1 MTRYISHENQELL
14 WRLLNQSPIFSHHLE
29 PVKMQLFKETVEK
42 NYNSQIVKDMDYTKL
57 QELNKKTLVEIIS
70 RITPKEKKEVPTGTN
85 ISYNDHTGTVIPDA
99 QELALQ
105 EEFQQQQILKAQLER
120 PHTVVETSEERA
132 VREFEE
138 RQREY
143 EMMTAKPDIP
153 DVQSM
158 FQEAGG
164 EEEVIR
170 NMDELLQQY
179 QSQRDIDLSDIA
191 PPPPQP
197 PQDEESIVIR
207 DVPTTT
213 ESSLLSHSDLQ
224 DRIKVLETRVDELE
238 SRLLEILHNET
249 RKIEIDETK

>member
-14 WRLLNQSPIFSHHLE
+14 WRLLNQSPIFSHHSE

-70 RITPKEKKEVPTGTN
+70 RITPKEKKELPTGTN
-85 ISYNDHTGTVIPDA
+85 ISYNDHTGIVIPDA

-143 EMMTAKPDIP
+143 EMMIAKPDIP
-153 DVQSM
+153 DAQSM
-158 FQEAGG
+158 FQEVGG

-179 QSQRDIDLSDIA
+179 QSQRDIDLSNIA
-191 PPPPQP
+191 PPPPQ
-197 PQDEESIVIR
+197 DEESVVIR
-207 DVPTTT
+207 DVPITS
-213 ESSLLSHSDLQ
+213 ESSILSHSDLQ
-224 DRIKVLETRVDELE
+224 DRIKILETRVDELE
-238 SRLLEILHNET
+238 SRLLEVLQNET